1 VPHTLIVRGKVG
13 VALTRVAAQLGQH
26 YLETITATFKKQ
38 KTLAEK
44 AFAQL
49 HPEHFHSSLDAESNS
64 LAVIIKHMS
73 GNMRSRWKDF
83 LTTDGEKSDRDRD
96 AEFVSGEETSQEL
109 MQLWEAGWHEVFDA
123 LKDLTPDDLLKTIT
137 IRVQPHTVLEAVERQ
152 VDHYA
157 YHVGQIV
164 FLAKHLQ
171 SDKWQTLSVAR
182 GKSQVFNQEMLEKA
196 HSRQ

>member
-1 VPHTLIVRGKVG
+1 MEKSEA
-13 VALTRVAAQLGQH
+13 VAQH
-26 YLETITATFKKQ
+26 YLETVLATFRKQ

-49 HPEHFHSSLDAESNS
+49 QPRHFHVALDAESNS
-64 LAVIIKHMS
+64 LAVIIKHLS

-83 LTTDGEKSDRDRD
+83 LTTDGEKNDRDRD
-96 AEFVSGEETSQEL
+96 SEFMTGNETLEEL
-109 MQLWEAGWHEVFDA
+109 MNFWEAGWYEVFHA
-123 LKDLTPDDLLKTIT
+123 LESLTADDLLKTIV
-137 IRVQPHTVLEAVERQ
+137 IRSQPHSVLQAVERQ
-152 VDHYA
+152 IDHYA

-182 GKSQVFNQEMLEKA
+182 GKSGAFNQKMEARAEG
-196 HSRQ
+196 

>member
-1 VPHTLIVRGKVG
+1 MENTE
-13 VALTRVAAQLGQH
+13 ALAKH
-26 YLETITATFKKQ
+26 YLETVLATFKKQ

-49 HPEHFHSSLDAESNS
+49 ESKHFHVTLDAESNS
-64 LAVIIKHMS
+64 VAVIIKHMS
-73 GNMRSRWKDF
+73 GNMRSRWQDF

-96 AEFVSGEETSQEL
+96 QEFNSNESVSEL
-109 MQLWEAGWHEVFDA
+109 MQLWEEGWRILFTTLES
-123 LKDLTPDDLLKTIT
+123 LTPDDLLKTVL
-137 IRVQPHTVLEAVERQ
+137 IRAQPYTVLQAIERQ

-171 SDKWQTLSVAR
+171 SETWQTLSVAR
-182 GKSQVFNQEMLEKA
+182 GQSRAFNEKTFDKG
-196 HSRQ
+196 

>member
-1 VPHTLIVRGKVG
+1 MDKIESL
-13 VALTRVAAQLGQH
+13 AQH
-26 YLETITATFKKQ
+26 YLETILVTFRKQ
-38 KTLAEK
+38 KTLADK

-49 HPEHFHSSLDAESNS
+49 QSEQFHIALDAESNS

-83 LTTDGEKSDRDRD
+83 LTSDGEKPDRNRD
-96 AEFVSGEETSQEL
+96 GEFVTGTETLEEL
-109 MQLWEAGWHEVFDA
+109 MQLWEAGWHEVFQA
-123 LKDLTPDDLLKTIT
+123 LGTVTPDDLLKTIT
-137 IRVQPHTVLEAVERQ
+137 IRAQPHTVLQAIERQ

-171 SDKWQTLSVAR
+171 SEKWQTLSVAR
-182 GKSQVFNQEMLEKA
+182 GKSGVFNQEMKKKA
-196 HSRQ
+196 EGGKSSQ

>member
-1 VPHTLIVRGKVG
+1 MTQTL
-13 VALTRVAAQLGQH
+13 AQH
-26 YLETITATFKKQ
+26 YLGTILTTFRKQ

-49 HPEHFHSSLDAESNS
+49 TSEQFHIALDSESNS

-83 LTTDGEKSDRDRD
+83 LTTDGEKLDRNRD
-96 AEFVSGEETSQEL
+96 SEFATGTETLEELT
-109 MQLWEAGWHEVFDA
+109 QLWEAGWYEVFYA
-123 LKDLTPDDLLKTIT
+123 LEHVSPDDLLKTVL
-137 IRVQPHTVLEAVERQ
+137 IRAQSHTVLQAIERQ

-171 SDKWQTLSVAR
+171 SETWQTLSVAR
-182 GKSQVFNQEMLEKA
+182 GQSGAFNQEMMGEKKA
-196 HSRQ
+196 EG

>member
-1 VPHTLIVRGKVG
+1 MENTDEM
-13 VALTRVAAQLGQH
+13 TRH
-26 YLETITATFKKQ
+26 YLETVVTIFRKQ
-38 KTLAEK
+38 KALAEK

-49 HPEHFHSSLDAESNS
+49 RPEQFHISLDPESNS

-73 GNMRSRWKDF
+73 GNMGSRWKDF

-96 AEFVSGEETSQEL
+96 SEFLTGSETLEEL
-109 MQLWEAGWHEVFDA
+109 MGFWEAGWLEVFHA
-123 LKDLTPDDLLKTIT
+123 LESLTGADLLKTIT
-137 IRVQPHTVLEAVERQ
+137 IRSQPHTVLQAIERQ

-182 GKSQVFNQEMLEKA
+182 GQSREFNQKMKGK
-196 HSRQ
+196 

>member
-1 VPHTLIVRGKVG
+1 METPND
-13 VALTRVAAQLGQH
+13 VARN
-26 YLETITATFKKQ
+26 YLETVLATFRKQ
-38 KTLAEK
+38 KALAEK
-44 AFAQL
+44 AFEQL
-49 HPEHFHSSLDAESNS
+49 EPEQFHISLDAESNS

-83 LTTDGEKSDRDRD
+83 LTSDGEKPYRDRD
-96 AEFVSGEETSQEL
+96 SEFATGTETLEEL
-109 MQLWEAGWHEVFDA
+109 LKLWEAGWFEVFHT
-123 LKDLTPDDLLKTIT
+123 LESLTGEDLLKTIT
-137 IRVQPHTVLEAVERQ
+137 IRSQPHTVLQAIERQ

-182 GKSQVFNQEMLEKA
+182 GQSGAFNQELMRKA
-196 HSRQ
+196 ESQG